1 MVINVNKILAGTPPP
16 DLYASCLQGNFRLIL
31 YPFCQTDI
39 LWVLLRMVY
48 HVILPWC
55 PWHRC
60 VLPVGQ
66 AVCMP
71 DFL

>member
-48 HVILPWC
+48 HVILP
-55 PWHRC
+55 
-60 VLPVGQ
+60 
-66 AVCMP
+66 
-71 DFL
+71 